1 MMKTKQV
8 LIFLLVLFFV
18 LPAQAATQEEME
30 QAVLNELSSRH
41 IIGGAVVVSV
51 NGNTCIQLG
60 YGTTNGTTPVT
71 AETLFRVASVTKLVS
86 AVGLMRLYDEGYFL
100 LDEDLNGLLPF
111 PVRNPRFEDEQI
123 TPRQILSHTS
133 GLASNS
139 YYAIDWA
146 NLPRGTRYF
155 SSAAPGSQYEYSNT
169 NGGLFGCLIEALTG
183 EGVNDYMTRT
193 VFDPLQ
199 ITAAYDLLSLPED
212 AQISPTYDKNRKVA
226 RSLKDYR
233 RDAGRYTAGAD
244 PENHLALTVGKL
256 FISAEGLNR
265 LLVMLLQ
272 DGYLD
277 GARILK
283 SETVALMEAK
293 QHLAE
298 HSSVTAESP
307 YGLSLKRS
315 EDLPGGTW
323 YGHQG
328 MIFGFSANAFYQP
341 DTGLCVTVLLNGYAA
356 VQEDGLVTPARSI
369 MTMASEWVLDGS
381 LHPIFDSADFAVT
394 EEGQ

>member
-60 YGTTNGTTPVT
+60 YGTTDGTTPVT

-169 NGGLFGCLIEALTG
+169 NGGLFGCLIEALTD